1 MSKSLLGF
9 TLLLVGI
16 AIIVFG
22 MFQALRPVVAMY
34 QEAMTDPMGS
44 EAQHSG
50 QQDVLD
56 SAKDKVPHQMF
67 RGIAISAVGLIP
79 LLIGTVLIK
88 IAIFQR
94 LRRSKMFAPQPSL
107 APATRAVPR
116 VTTPSGAAKPIPP
129 RPHPAGN
136 AAARLRD
143 DNPFAR

>member
-1 MSKSLLGF
+1 MKKTLVGF

-22 MFQALRPVVAMY
+22 MFLALRPVVAMY

-56 SAKDKVPHQMF
+56 SAKDDVPKKMF
-67 RGIAISAVGLIP
+67 RGIAIAAVGLVP
-79 LLIGTVLIK
+79 LLIGTVLLK
-88 IAIFQR
+88 IAMFQR
-94 LRRSKMFAPQPSL
+94 LRRSRLFAASSVAQPMRTVHQPP
-107 APATRAVPR
+107 APIARP
-116 VTTPSGAAKPIPP
+116 PKP
-129 RPHPAGN
+129 G
-136 AAARLRD
+136 LRD

>member
-50 QQDVLD
+50 QQDALD
-56 SAKDKVPHQMF
+56 NAKDDVPKQMF
-67 RGIAISAVGLIP
+67 QGIAIGAVGLVP
-79 LLIGTVLIK
+79 LLIGTVLLK
-88 IAIFQR
+88 IAMFQR
-94 LRRSKMFAPQPSL
+94 LRRSRLFTPQPPSPL
-107 APATRAVPR
+107 SPQMGPSAAPRAAAP
-116 VTTPSGAAKPIPP
+116 TPSVP
-129 RPHPAGN
+129 RPHPAGKT
-136 AAARLRD
+136 AAKLRD